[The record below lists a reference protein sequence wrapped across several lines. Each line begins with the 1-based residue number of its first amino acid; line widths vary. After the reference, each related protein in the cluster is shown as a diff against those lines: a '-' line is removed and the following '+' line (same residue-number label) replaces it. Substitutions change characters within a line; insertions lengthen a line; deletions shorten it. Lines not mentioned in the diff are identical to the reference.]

1 MLALGKL
8 LELTLAGREPCEKIQ
23 LTPHGVKLHWLAEGA
38 LLVSPPASTD
48 LGLDLLIS
56 AGVHGN
62 ELIPIHVLDHLIR
75 ALARGEI
82 RPLAR
87 LLLLFANPAAMRRT
101 LRQVD
106 HDLNR
111 LFRGAHA
118 DVWGSEA
125 IRAAELEALVS
136 SFFGGSGRQRRH
148 YDLHSAMRPSRL
160 PQFAICPWREDQ
172 QAPAEALARLQG
184 LAINGVLLQRQA
196 TSTFTAL
203 TAMRHGAEAFTL
215 ELAESGVEAVHPAVL
230 AFVAG
235 LIAMIE
241 GRTLPVGSG
250 AELQLLQI
258 SREIIKRSPRFRL
271 CLPPD
276 IENFTPLPFG
286 SLLAEDEA
294 ARWVVDEP
302 GARILFP
309 MADVAEGQRAALIVV
324 PLERLE
330 AGQ

>member
-38 LLVSPPASTD
+38 LLVSPPASAD
-48 LGLDLLIS
+48 LGLDLLVS

-62 ELIPIHVLDHLIR
+62 ELIPIHVLDRLIR
-75 ALARGEI
+75 ALARGDV
-82 RPLAR
+82 RPRAR
-87 LLLLFANPAAMRRT
+87 LLLLFANPAAVRWTQR
-101 LRQVD
+101 LVD

-136 SFFGGSGRQRRH
+136 GFFGDTGRVRRH

-160 PQFAICPWREDQ
+160 AQFAIRPWYEDE
-172 QAPAEALARLQG
+172 QATAEALARLQG
-184 LAINGVLLQRQA
+184 LAIDAVLVQRQA
-196 TSTFTAL
+196 TNTFSAL
-203 TAMRHGAEAFTL
+203 TAMRHGAEAFTV
-215 ELAESGVEAVHPAVL
+215 ELAEGEGEALPAAVSQ
-230 AFVAG
+230 FENG

-241 GRTLPVGSG
+241 GRALPASTG

-276 IENFTPLPFG
+276 IENFTPLPLG
-286 SLLAEDEA
+286 SLLAEDDG

-324 PLERLE
+324 PLEQAE

>member
-38 LLVSPPASTD
+38 LLVSPPASAD
-48 LGLDLLIS
+48 LGLDLLVS

-62 ELIPIHVLDHLIR
+62 ELVPIHVLDRLIR
-75 ALARGEI
+75 ALARGDV
-82 RPLAR
+82 RPRAR
-87 LLLLFANPAAMRRT
+87 LLLLFANPAAVRRT

-136 SFFGGSGRQRRH
+136 GFFGDTGRVRRH

-160 PQFAICPWREDQ
+160 AQFAIRPWYEDE
-172 QAPAEALARLQG
+172 QATAEALARLQG
-184 LAINGVLLQRQA
+184 LAIDAVLVQRQA
-196 TSTFTAL
+196 TNTFSAL
-203 TAMRHGAEAFTL
+203 TAMRHGAEAFTV
-215 ELAESGVEAVHPAVL
+215 ELAEGKGGALPVAVSQ
-230 AFVAG
+230 FENG
-235 LIAMIE
+235 LVAMIE
-241 GRTLPVGSG
+241 GRALPASTG

-271 CLPPD
+271 CLPAD
-276 IENFTPLPFG
+276 IENFTPLPLG
-286 SLLAEDEA
+286 SLLAEDDG

-302 GARILFP
+302 DARILFP

-324 PLERLE
+324 PLEQAE

>member
-1 MLALGKL
+1 
-8 LELTLAGREPCEKIQ
+8 
-23 LTPHGVKLHWLAEGA
+23 VK
-38 LLVSPPASTD
+38 
-48 LGLDLLIS
+48 
-56 AGVHGN
+56 
-62 ELIPIHVLDHLIR
+62 
-75 ALARGEI
+75 
-82 RPLAR
+82 
-87 LLLLFANPAAMRRT
+87 
-101 LRQVD
+101 
-106 HDLNR
+106 
-111 LFRGAHA
+111 
-118 DVWGSEA
+118 
-125 IRAAELEALVS
+125 
-136 SFFGGSGRQRRH
+136 
-148 YDLHSAMRPSRL
+148 
-160 PQFAICPWREDQ
+160 
-172 QAPAEALARLQG
+172 
-184 LAINGVLLQRQA
+184 
-196 TSTFTAL
+196 
-203 TAMRHGAEAFTL
+203 
-215 ELAESGVEAVHPAVL
+215 AVHPAVL
-230 AFVAG
+230 AFETG

>member
-38 LLVSPPASTD
+38 LLVSPPASAD
-48 LGLDLLIS
+48 LGLDLLVS

-62 ELIPIHVLDHLIR
+62 ELIPIHVLDRLIR
-75 ALARGEI
+75 ALARGDV
-82 RPLAR
+82 RPRAR
-87 LLLLFANPAAMRRT
+87 LLLLFANPAAVRWTQR
-101 LRQVD
+101 LVD

-136 SFFGGSGRQRRH
+136 GFFGDTGRVRRH

-160 PQFAICPWREDQ
+160 AQFAIRPWYEDE
-172 QAPAEALARLQG
+172 QATAEALARLQG
-184 LAINGVLLQRQA
+184 LAIDAVLVQRQA
-196 TSTFTAL
+196 TNTFSAL
-203 TAMRHGAEAFTL
+203 TAMRHGAEAFTV
-215 ELAESGVEAVHPAVL
+215 ELAEGKGGALPVAVSQ
-230 AFVAG
+230 FENG
-235 LIAMIE
+235 LVAMIE
-241 GRTLPVGSG
+241 GRALPASTG

-271 CLPPD
+271 CLPAD
-276 IENFTPLPFG
+276 IENFTPLPLG
-286 SLLAEDEA
+286 SLLAEDDG

-302 GARILFP
+302 DARILFP

-324 PLERLE
+324 PLEQAE

>member
-1 MLALGKL
+1 
-8 LELTLAGREPCEKIQ
+8 
-23 LTPHGVKLHWLAEGA
+23 
-38 LLVSPPASTD
+38 
-48 LGLDLLIS
+48 
-56 AGVHGN
+56 
-62 ELIPIHVLDHLIR
+62 
-75 ALARGEI
+75 
-82 RPLAR
+82 
-87 LLLLFANPAAMRRT
+87 MRRT

-118 DVWGSEA
+118 DVG
-125 IRAAELEALVS
+125 AARPFVRRSWKHWSAAS
-136 SFFGGSGRQRRH
+136 SVVPRQRRH

-172 QAPAEALARLQG
+172 QAPAEALARLQ
-184 LAINGVLLQRQA
+184 AINGVLLQRQA

-230 AFVAG
+230 AFETG

-258 SREIIKRSPRFRL
+258 SRDHQAQPAVPAVS
-271 CLPPD
+271 PPD

-324 PLERLE
+324 PLSGSRQGSDTR
-330 AGQ
+330 AGKCAVAIAARALI

>member
-38 LLVSPPASTD
+38 LLVSPPASAD
-48 LGLDLLIS
+48 LGLDLLVS

-62 ELIPIHVLDHLIR
+62 ELIPIHVLDRLIR

-82 RPLAR
+82 RTRAR

-136 SFFGGSGRQRRH
+136 GFFGDTGRVRRH

-160 PQFAICPWREDQ
+160 AQFAIRPWYEDE
-172 QAPAEALARLQG
+172 QATAEALARLQG
-184 LAINGVLLQRQA
+184 LAIDAVLVQRQA
-196 TSTFTAL
+196 TNTFSAM
-203 TAMRHGAEAFTL
+203 TAMRHGAEAFTV
-215 ELAESGVEAVHPAVL
+215 ELAEGKGGALPVAVSQ
-230 AFVAG
+230 FENG

-241 GRTLPVGSG
+241 GRILPASTG

-271 CLPPD
+271 CLPAD
-276 IENFTPLPFG
+276 IENFTPLPLG
-286 SLLAEDEA
+286 SLLAEDDG

-324 PLERLE
+324 PLEQAE

>member
-48 LGLDLLIS
+48 LGLDLLVS

-62 ELIPIHVLDHLIR
+62 ELIPIHVLDRLIR

-82 RPLAR
+82 RTRAR

-125 IRAAELEALVS
+125 IRAAELEALAS

-160 PQFAICPWREDQ
+160 AQFAIRPWYEDE
-172 QAPAEALARLQG
+172 QATAEALARLQG
-184 LAINGVLLQRQA
+184 LAIDAVLVQRQA
-196 TSTFTAL
+196 TNTFSAM
-203 TAMRHGAEAFTL
+203 TAMRHGAEAFTV
-215 ELAESGVEAVHPAVL
+215 ELAEGEGGALPVAVSQ
-230 AFVAG
+230 FENG

-241 GRTLPVGSG
+241 GRILPASTG

-271 CLPPD
+271 CLPAD
-276 IENFTPLPFG
+276 IENFTPLPLG
-286 SLLAEDEA
+286 SLLAEDDG

-324 PLERLE
+324 PLEQAE

>member
-38 LLVSPPASTD
+38 LLVSPPASAD
-48 LGLDLLIS
+48 LGLDLLVS

-62 ELIPIHVLDHLIR
+62 ELVPIHVLDCLIR
-75 ALARGEI
+75 ALARGDV
-82 RPLAR
+82 RPRAR
-87 LLLLFANPAAMRRT
+87 LLLLFANPAAVRRT
-101 LRQVD
+101 QRQVD

-136 SFFGGSGRQRRH
+136 GFFGDTGRVRRH

-160 PQFAICPWREDQ
+160 AQFAIRPWYEGEH
-172 QAPAEALARLQG
+172 ATAEALARLQG
-184 LAINGVLLQRQA
+184 LAIDAVLVQRQA
-196 TSTFTAL
+196 TNTFSAL
-203 TAMRHGAEAFTL
+203 TAMRHGAEAFTV
-215 ELAESGVEAVHPAVL
+215 ELAEGKGGALPAAVSQ
-230 AFVAG
+230 FENG

-241 GRTLPVGSG
+241 GRTLPASTG

-271 CLPPD
+271 CLPAD
-276 IENFTPLPFG
+276 IENFTPLPLG
-286 SLLAEDEA
+286 SLLAEDDG

-324 PLERLE
+324 PLEQAE

>member
-38 LLVSPPASTD
+38 LLVSPPASAD
-48 LGLDLLIS
+48 LGLDLLVS

-62 ELIPIHVLDHLIR
+62 ELVPIHVLDRLIR
-75 ALARGEI
+75 ALARGDV
-82 RPLAR
+82 RPRAR
-87 LLLLFANPAAMRRT
+87 LLLLFANPAAVRRT

-136 SFFGGSGRQRRH
+136 GFFGDTGRVRRH

-160 PQFAICPWREDQ
+160 AQFAIRPWYEDE
-172 QAPAEALARLQG
+172 QATAKALARLQG
-184 LAINGVLLQRQA
+184 LAIDAVLVQRQA
-196 TSTFTAL
+196 TNTFSAL
-203 TAMRHGAEAFTL
+203 TAMRHGAEAFTV
-215 ELAESGVEAVHPAVL
+215 ELAEGKGGALPVAVSQ
-230 AFVAG
+230 FENG
-235 LIAMIE
+235 LVAMIE
-241 GRTLPVGSG
+241 GRALPASTG

-271 CLPPD
+271 CLPAD
-276 IENFTPLPFG
+276 IENFTPLPLG
-286 SLLAEDEA
+286 SLLAEDDG

-302 GARILFP
+302 DARILFP

-324 PLERLE
+324 PLEQAE

>member
-62 ELIPIHVLDHLIR
+62 ELVPIHVLDHLIR

-82 RPLAR
+82 RTRAR

-160 PQFAICPWREDQ
+160 AQFAIRPWYEDE
-172 QAPAEALARLQG
+172 QATAEALARLQG
-184 LAINGVLLQRQA
+184 LAIDAVLVQRQA
-196 TSTFTAL
+196 TNTFSAL
-203 TAMRHGAEAFTL
+203 TAMRHGAEAFTV
-215 ELAESGVEAVHPAVL
+215 ELAEGKGGALPVAVSQ
-230 AFVAG
+230 FENG
-235 LIAMIE
+235 LVAMIE
-241 GRTLPVGSG
+241 GRALPASTG

-271 CLPPD
+271 CLPAD
-276 IENFTPLPFG
+276 IENFTPLPLG
-286 SLLAEDEA
+286 SLLAEDDG

-302 GARILFP
+302 DARILFP

-324 PLERLE
+324 PLEQAE